1 MLEAIFREVDKKY
14 FLTLIDESDEAIL
27 GQRVNGVAGL
37 CSSIIG
43 ERQHIQTQLLDWLSK
58 GQGGSIQTI
67 GLRRALL
74 ASFADQNG
82 KLNSALPYS
91 L

>member
-1 MLEAIFREVDKKY
+1 MEQLAVLEATFREVEKKY
-14 FLTLIDESDEAIL
+14 FLALIDQSNEAIL

-43 ERQHIQTQLLDWLSK
+43 EREHIKAQLLDWLSK
-58 GQGGSIQTI
+58 GQGGSIQTT

-74 ASFADQNG
+74 ASFTYQKG
-82 KLNSALPYS
+82 KPN
-91 L
+91 